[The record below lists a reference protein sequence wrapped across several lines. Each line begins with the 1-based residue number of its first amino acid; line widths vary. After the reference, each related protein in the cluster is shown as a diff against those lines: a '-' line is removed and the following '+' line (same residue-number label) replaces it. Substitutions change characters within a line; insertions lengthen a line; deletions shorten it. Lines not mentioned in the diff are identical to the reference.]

1 MSRPAPTEP
10 SKSNSSNDSDSEVFD
25 KHLGSFIHP
34 KGPQLIERTK
44 PLYAWITRRT
54 ALKTWPYT
62 RVLESAPNPTTRLRS
77 QNNATVEGINFGSQD
92 YLGLSAHP
100 AIHMAALDALRT
112 FGPHTASSPILQGNT
127 EISRRLEESLSE
139 FLKTEQVLLFPT
151 GWAAGFGTIVGL
163 VRHEDHVVIDRLA
176 HACLVQGATAA
187 TRRVSFF
194 RHNDTNSL
202 RRRLQGIRAK
212 DTENSILVV
221 TEGLFSMD
229 SDSPDIF
236 TIQGIC
242 REFDAVLLVD
252 VAHDLGASGPNGTGQ
267 IGIQK
272 MLGEVDLVM
281 GSFSKTFA
289 SNGGFLACHDHS
301 VKQFVGFY
309 GGPHVFSNAL
319 SPIQAAVANESLRV
333 VRDGEG
339 ELLRNQALRNI
350 NRLRDSFKKLGL
362 QCLGDPSNVV
372 MVSVGDEA
380 LAKLTSGFLEKNGLI
395 ANLVEFPAV
404 AKGKARFRLQVM
416 ATHTPE
422 QIDEAVEIFCAS
434 LNEAREKIS

>member
-1 MSRPAPTEP
+1 
-10 SKSNSSNDSDSEVFD
+10 
-25 KHLGSFIHP
+25 
-34 KGPQLIERTK
+34 
-44 PLYAWITRRT
+44 
-54 ALKTWPYT
+54 
-62 RVLESAPNPTTRLRS
+62 
-77 QNNATVEGINFGSQD
+77 VEGINFGSQD

-100 AIHMAALDALRT
+100 AIHMAALDALRA
-112 FGPHTASSPILQGNT
+112 FGPHSASSPILQGNT
-127 EISRRLEESLSE
+127 QISRRLEESLAE
-139 FLKTEQVLLFPT
+139 FLNTEQVLLFPT

-163 VRHEDHVVIDRLA
+163 VRHEDHIVIDRLA
-176 HACLVQGATAA
+176 HACLVQGATSA
-187 TRRVSFF
+187 TRRISFF
-194 RHNDTNSL
+194 KHNDTTSL

-212 DTENSILVV
+212 DTENSVLVV

-289 SNGGFLACHDHS
+289 SNGGFLACHEDS

-319 SPIQAAVANESLRV
+319 SPIQPAVANESLRV
-333 VRDGEG
+333 IRDGEG

-362 QCLGDPSNVV
+362 QCLGEPSNVV

-422 QIDEAVEIFCAS
+422 QIDEAVEIFYAS
-434 LNEAREKIS
+434 LNEARAKILKDCSS